1 MISLCWIWRILCWWH
16 RHPYADT
23 YLTGL
28 DANGHDDKLNAAG
41 PGKMRIQQLSEAN
54 NIIYSTIQPV
64 SRWSLSPFMLGGN
77 C

>member
-1 MISLCWIWRILCWWH
+1 MPTVI
-16 RHPYADT
+16 
-23 YLTGL
+23 
-28 DANGHDDKLNAAG
+28 DDKLNAAG